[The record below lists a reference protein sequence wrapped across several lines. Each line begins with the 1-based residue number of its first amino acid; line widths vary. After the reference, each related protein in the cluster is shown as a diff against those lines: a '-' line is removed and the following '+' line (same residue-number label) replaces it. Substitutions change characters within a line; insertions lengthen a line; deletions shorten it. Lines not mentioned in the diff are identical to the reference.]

1 MFDLLRRPT
10 ASTAQAATRTTAWWA
25 LPSSELLAQL
35 ASTAQGLSA
44 AEAAARLAR
53 VGRNELVAPPSRTI
67 LTAISQQLT
76 SPLLLLLVAA
86 AALSFATGETVDAAL
101 VTAIVAVSVA
111 IGAVREHRAHKDAA
125 ALRAH
130 VQARARVVRDGVVV
144 VVAAAEIVPGD
155 VVELVA
161 GGLVPADARVVAATH
176 LFVNEAV
183 LTGESFAVEKVVDE
197 ANEHA
202 GLSERRGCVFMGTLV
217 QSGTGRVVVVDTG
230 DRTAFG
236 AIAHKLTLRPPETEF
251 DRGLRRF
258 GWLLLRVMLVLV
270 VGVLTVNL
278 LLRRP
283 AAETLLFAIALA
295 VGLSPELLPAL
306 LSVNLAR
313 GATAMAKRGVLV
325 RRLNAIE
332 NLGAVDVLCTD
343 KTGTLTE
350 GVVRLQGSFDARGAP
365 SAEVLRLAALN
376 AHLQQGLSNP
386 LDDAILLGFKDGDAP
401 QGAKKVGEIPWD
413 FVRKRVSVAVVSS
426 SGTTLVTKGAVP
438 GVLAACSRF
447 DDGAPITDADRALL
461 LARIDALADD
471 GVRVVAV
478 ATRALPTTQ
487 EPPAL
492 GRDDDVADLT
502 FVGTLTFTDAP
513 RRDAA
518 DAIGALQALG
528 VSVKMI
534 TGDVAGVA
542 RHIARQVGLPCER
555 VLTGRDLDEL
565 RDEALWHAA
574 ERTDLFVEVD
584 PNQKERV
591 ILALKKT
598 GHVTAFLGDGV
609 NDAPAM
615 HAADTSISVDT
626 AVDVAREAA
635 DFVLLRPDLAM
646 LCAGVT
652 EGRRIFANTLK
663 YVLTTTSANL
673 GNMVS
678 MAAIGWALP
687 FFPLTA
693 GQILLNNFLSD
704 IPAIGIADD
713 RVDDDQLA
721 HPRRWEPR
729 FIARFMVQFGLLS
742 SVFDGLTFLLLLRGF
757 HADEATF
764 HTAWFIESLLTELVI
779 ALVVR
784 TEGPFFRS
792 RPGTFLLWSSVV
804 LVVVTYALPS
814 SPVAGVFGFVP
825 LSAWLAS
832 SLAGLTVGYVVAVEV
847 LKRWFYRRR

>member
-1 MFDLLRRPT
+1 M
-10 ASTAQAATRTTAWWA
+10 
-25 LPSSELLAQL
+25 
-35 ASTAQGLSA
+35 A
-44 AEAAARLAR
+44 AEAADRLAR
-53 VGRNELVAPPSRTI
+53 VGANAIAAPPSRTI
-67 LTAISQQLT
+67 LTAIAQQLA

-86 AALSFATGETVDAAL
+86 GALSFATGETVDGAL
-101 VTAIVAVSVA
+101 VTTIVVLSVG

-144 VVAAAEIVPGD
+144 VVPAAEVVPGD
-155 VVELVA
+155 VVDLVA
-161 GGLVPADARVVAATH
+161 GGLVPADARVVVATH

-183 LTGESFAVEKVVDE
+183 LTGESFAVEKVVDQ
-197 ANEHA
+197 ASEHA
-202 GLSERRGCVFMGTLV
+202 PLAERRGCVFLGTQV
-217 QSGTGRVVVVDTG
+217 QSGTGRAVVVDTG

-236 AIAHKLTLRPPETEF
+236 AIAHTLTLRPPETEF
-251 DRGLRRF
+251 DRGVRRF
-258 GWLLLRVMLVLV
+258 GWMLLRAMIVLV
-270 VGVLTVNL
+270 VAVLTLNL

-332 NLGAVDVLCTD
+332 NLGSIDILCTD

-350 GVVRLQGSFDARGAP
+350 GVVRLLGSFDARGHP
-365 SAEVLRLAALN
+365 SVEVLRLAALN
-376 AHLQQGLSNP
+376 AHLQQGLKNP
-386 LDDAILLGFKDGDAP
+386 LDDAILQAFGDDATLRT
-401 QGAKKVGEIPWD
+401 AKKIGEIPWD
-413 FVRKRVSVAVVSS
+413 FVRKRVSVAVASS

-438 GVLAACSRF
+438 GVLAACSRV
-447 DDGAPITDADRALL
+447 DDGAPLTDADRTLVQ
-461 LARIDALADD
+461 ARIDALADD

-478 ATRALPTTQ
+478 ATRALPTS
-487 EPPAL
+487 PAPAAL
-492 GRDDDVADLT
+492 GRDDDAGDLA

-513 RRDAA
+513 RKDARDAVR
-518 DAIGALQALG
+518 ALRELG

-534 TGDVAGVA
+534 TGDVTGVA
-542 RHIARQVGLPCER
+542 RHVAREVGVPCER

-598 GHVTAFLGDGV
+598 GHVTGFLGDGV

-635 DFVLLRPDLAM
+635 DFVLLRPDLAL
-646 LCAGVT
+646 LCAGVS

-704 IPAIGIADD
+704 IPAIGIAED
-713 RVDDDQLA
+713 RVDAELLA
-721 HPRRWEPR
+721 RPRRWDPR
-729 FIARFMVQFGLLS
+729 FISRFMVQFGLLS
-742 SVFDGLTFLLLLRGF
+742 SVFDGLTFLLLLRAF

-804 LVVVTYALPS
+804 LVVVAYALPW
-814 SPVAGVFGFVP
+814 SPFASVFGFVP
-825 LSAWLAS
+825 LPWLLVAS
-832 SLAGLTVGYVVAVEV
+832 IGALTVVYVIAVEF